1 MGDNPNTNNMT
12 KSKTQEKLVSNYLTE
27 KQIKSIKVEC
37 DYTDKPVNFKLLSR
51 KRGKEFFET
60 NSGYDDVF
68 FTLYTP
74 GSDPKTQ
81 NTLEIEIGNFIT
93 SYSKTTIDLLDDEI
107 SDIEVNLIKLLLKH
121 FTQSVGNSVYIK

>member
-51 KRGKEFFET
+51 KRGKEYFET

>member
-12 KSKTQEKLVSNYLTE
+12 KSKTQDKLVSNYLTE

-51 KRGKEFFET
+51 KRGKEYFET

-74 GSDPKTQ
+74 GSDPSR
-81 NTLEIEIGNFIT
+81 NTIEIEVGNFIT
-93 SYSKTTIDLLDDEI
+93 FYSKTTIDLLDDEVG
-107 SDIEVNLIKLLLKH
+107 DIELDLIKLLVKH
-121 FTQSVGNSVYIK
+121 FTQSIGNSVYIK